1 MKILSVIVGL
11 ALTAGGV
18 YLAYDTFMVFDDLET
33 LRLGLLLGGS
43 FLAMTIG
50 LYLFLL
56 PLALKPESKKNKR
69 VVHDVVVEQTSMEDS
84 ISKTET
90 LNDIQENEVLQE
102 TPYNEML
109 LDPSERSDENV
120 ESELFSLEPTDVDK
134 TKTFD
139 VINENINPQMKHS
152 EIEQTLILSTF
163 KEEESPDILSTFKE
177 EDSQNLDGDTIVIR
191 TFNESEDASSQTDD
205 RLFAAKTFNETLD
218 FESQH
223 ELRVIGIE
231 SFGSQR
237 RIRKLQPESDLK
249 LSYKQ
254 KKGLNLA
261 QVTHRDKVIGYVSRL
276 EMSHLNKSLD
286 QLIRVTPGDIV
297 TDGRKVIRF
306 SVQLYFKDEEKQN
319 T

>member
-18 YLAYDTFMVFDDLET
+18 YLAYDTFMLFDDLET
-33 LRLGLLLGGS
+33 LRLGLLLGAS
-43 FLAMTIG
+43 FLAMTVG

-56 PLALKPESKKNKR
+56 PLAMKPKAKKNKR
-69 VVHDVVVEQTSMEDS
+69 MVQDTVVELETHDEVISETEALNLIQANSDDRETSIEETIDTPLEMVEEAMHATQLED
-84 ISKTET
+84 
-90 LNDIQENEVLQE
+90 LFNQENE
-102 TPYNEML
+102 
-109 LDPSERSDENV
+109 
-120 ESELFSLEPTDVDK
+120 
-134 TKTFD
+134 TKAFD
-139 VINENINPQMKHS
+139 VIKEEIHIQPKHVD
-152 EIEQTLILSTF
+152 IEQTLVMPTF
-163 KEEESPDILSTFKE
+163 KENIEHEV
-177 EDSQNLDGDTIVIR
+177 DGDTVVMPS
-191 TFNESEDASSQTDD
+191 FNEALKEESNQTDD
-205 RLFAAKTFNETLD
+205 RLFTAKIFNDTLD
-218 FESQH
+218 FETKH

-237 RIRKLQPESDLK
+237 ILRKLQPDSELK

-261 QVTHRDKVIGYVSRL
+261 QVTYQDKVIGYVSRL
-276 EMSHLNKSLD
+276 EMNHLNKSLD

>member
-18 YLAYDTFMVFDDLET
+18 YLAYDTFMLFDDLET
-33 LRLGLLLGGS
+33 LRLGLLLGAS
-43 FLAMTIG
+43 FLAMTVG

-56 PLALKPESKKNKR
+56 PLAMKPKAKKNKR
-69 VVHDVVVEQTSMEDS
+69 MVQETVVELETNDEDISETKALNVIQANSDDRETSIEETIDTPLEMVEEAMQAAKLED
-84 ISKTET
+84 
-90 LNDIQENEVLQE
+90 LFNQENETKAFGVIKEKIHIQ
-102 TPYNEML
+102 PKH
-109 LDPSERSDENV
+109 
-120 ESELFSLEPTDVDK
+120 VD
-134 TKTFD
+134 
-139 VINENINPQMKHS
+139 
-152 EIEQTLILSTF
+152 IEQTLVMPTF
-163 KEEESPDILSTFKE
+163 KENIEHEV
-177 EDSQNLDGDTIVIR
+177 DGDTVVMPS
-191 TFNESEDASSQTDD
+191 FNEALKEESNQTDD
-205 RLFAAKTFNETLD
+205 RLFTAKIFNDTLD
-218 FESQH
+218 FETKH

-237 RIRKLQPESDLK
+237 ILRKLQPDSELK

-261 QVTHRDKVIGYVSRL
+261 QVTYQDKVIGYVSRL
-276 EMSHLNKSLD
+276 EMNHLNKSLD

-319 T
+319 A

>member
-18 YLAYDTFMVFDDLET
+18 YLAYDTFMLFDDLET
-33 LRLGLLLGGS
+33 IRLGLLLGAS
-43 FLAMTIG
+43 FLAMTVG

-56 PLALKPESKKNKR
+56 PLAMKPKAKKNKHL
-69 VVHDVVVEQTSMEDS
+69 VQETVVEPETHDEVISETEALNLIQANSDDRETSIEEIIDTPLEMVEEAMHATQLED
-84 ISKTET
+84 
-90 LNDIQENEVLQE
+90 LFNQENE
-102 TPYNEML
+102 
-109 LDPSERSDENV
+109 
-120 ESELFSLEPTDVDK
+120 
-134 TKTFD
+134 TKAFD
-139 VINENINPQMKHS
+139 VIKEEIHIQPKHADLA
-152 EIEQTLILSTF
+152 QTLVMPTF
-163 KEEESPDILSTFKE
+163 KENIEHEV
-177 EDSQNLDGDTIVIR
+177 DGDTVVMPS
-191 TFNESEDASSQTDD
+191 FNEALEDESNQTDD
-205 RLFAAKTFNETLD
+205 RLFTAKIFNDTLD
-218 FESQH
+218 FETKH

-237 RIRKLQPESDLK
+237 ILKKLQPDSELK

-261 QVTHRDKVIGYVSRL
+261 QVTYQDKVIGYVSRL
-276 EMSHLNKSLD
+276 EMNHLNKSLD

>member
-18 YLAYDTFMVFDDLET
+18 YLAYDTFMLFDDLES

-43 FLAMTIG
+43 FLAMTLG

-56 PLALKPESKKNKR
+56 PLAMKPKNKKNKDN
-69 VVHDVVVEQTSMEDS
+69 VKEVIVDTEPSEAF
-84 ISKTET
+84 ISETEA
-90 LNDIQENEVLQE
+90 LHVIQENEVKQE
-102 TPYNEML
+102 TSQDDHLKTYENIEVKPDSVEKDS
-109 LDPSERSDENV
+109 LD
-120 ESELFSLEPTDVDK
+120 LDK
-134 TKTFD
+134 TKAFEVIHESFD
-139 VINENINPQMKHS
+139 TQARHTDLD
-152 EIEQTLILSTF
+152 QTRIMSTLF
-163 KEEESPDILSTFKE
+163 DEGPHDV
-177 EDSQNLDGDTIVIR
+177 DGDTIVLP
-191 TFNESEDASSQTDD
+191 TFNEEVEASQTDD
-205 RLFAAKTFNETLD
+205 RLFTAKVFNDTLD
-218 FESQH
+218 FETKH

-237 RIRKLQPESDLK
+237 ILKKLQPDSELN

-261 QVTHRDKVIGYVSRL
+261 QITHRDKVIGYVSRL
-276 EMSHLNKSLD
+276 EMNHLNKSLD

-306 SVQLYFKDEEKQN
+306 SVQLHFKDEEKQN
-319 T
+319 A

>member
-18 YLAYDTFMVFDDLET
+18 YLAYDTFMLFDDLET
-33 LRLGLLLGGS
+33 LRLGLLLGAS
-43 FLAMTIG
+43 FLAMTVG

-56 PLALKPESKKNKR
+56 PLAMKPKAKKNKR
-69 VVHDVVVEQTSMEDS
+69 MVQETVVELETHDEVISETEALNLIQANSDDRETSIEETIDTPLEMVEEAMQAATLEDFF
-84 ISKTET
+84 
-90 LNDIQENEVLQE
+90 NQENE
-102 TPYNEML
+102 
-109 LDPSERSDENV
+109 
-120 ESELFSLEPTDVDK
+120 
-134 TKTFD
+134 TKAFD
-139 VINENINPQMKHS
+139 VIKEEIHIQPKHADLA
-152 EIEQTLILSTF
+152 QTLVMPTF
-163 KEEESPDILSTFKE
+163 KENIEHEV
-177 EDSQNLDGDTIVIR
+177 DGDTVVMPS
-191 TFNESEDASSQTDD
+191 FNEALKEESNQTDD
-205 RLFAAKTFNETLD
+205 RLFTAKIFNDTLD
-218 FESQH
+218 FETKH

-237 RIRKLQPESDLK
+237 ILKKLQPDSELK

-261 QVTHRDKVIGYVSRL
+261 QVTYQDKVIGYVSRL
-276 EMSHLNKSLD
+276 EMNHLNKSLD

>member
-18 YLAYDTFMVFDDLET
+18 YLAYDTFMLFDDLET
-33 LRLGLLLGGS
+33 MKLGLLLGAS
-43 FLAMTIG
+43 FLAMTVG

-56 PLALKPESKKNKR
+56 PLAMKPKAKKNKHL
-69 VVHDVVVEQTSMEDS
+69 VQETVVEPETHDEVISEKEALNLIQANSDDRETSIEETIDTPLEMVEEAMQAAKLED
-84 ISKTET
+84 
-90 LNDIQENEVLQE
+90 LFNQENE
-102 TPYNEML
+102 
-109 LDPSERSDENV
+109 
-120 ESELFSLEPTDVDK
+120 
-134 TKTFD
+134 TKAFD
-139 VINENINPQMKHS
+139 VIKEEIHIQPKHADLA
-152 EIEQTLILSTF
+152 QTLVMPTF
-163 KEEESPDILSTFKE
+163 KENIEHEV
-177 EDSQNLDGDTIVIR
+177 DGDTVVMPS
-191 TFNESEDASSQTDD
+191 FNEALKEESNQTDD
-205 RLFAAKTFNETLD
+205 RLFTAKIFNDTLD
-218 FESQH
+218 FETKH

-237 RIRKLQPESDLK
+237 ILKKLQPDSELK

-261 QVTHRDKVIGYVSRL
+261 QVTYQDKVIGYVSRL
-276 EMSHLNKSLD
+276 EMNHLNKSLD

-319 T
+319 A

>member
-18 YLAYDTFMVFDDLET
+18 YLAYDTFMLFDDLET
-33 LRLGLLLGGS
+33 LRLGLLLGAS
-43 FLAMTIG
+43 FLAMTVG

-56 PLALKPESKKNKR
+56 PLAMKPKAKKNKR
-69 VVHDVVVEQTSMEDS
+69 MVQETVVELETHDEVISETEALNLIQANSDDRETSIEETIDTPLEMVEEAMQAAKLED
-84 ISKTET
+84 
-90 LNDIQENEVLQE
+90 LFNQENE
-102 TPYNEML
+102 
-109 LDPSERSDENV
+109 
-120 ESELFSLEPTDVDK
+120 
-134 TKTFD
+134 TKAFD
-139 VINENINPQMKHS
+139 VIKEEIHIQPKHVD
-152 EIEQTLILSTF
+152 IEQTLVMPTF
-163 KEEESPDILSTFKE
+163 KENIEHEV
-177 EDSQNLDGDTIVIR
+177 DGDTVVMP
-191 TFNESEDASSQTDD
+191 TFNEALEDESNQTDD
-205 RLFAAKTFNETLD
+205 RLFTAKIFNDTLD
-218 FESQH
+218 FETKH

-237 RIRKLQPESDLK
+237 ILKKLQPDSELK

-261 QVTHRDKVIGYVSRL
+261 QVTYQDKVIGYVSRL
-276 EMSHLNKSLD
+276 EMNHLNKSLD

>member
-18 YLAYDTFMVFDDLET
+18 YLAYDTFMLFDDLET
-33 LRLGLLLGGS
+33 LRLGLLLGAS
-43 FLAMTIG
+43 FLAMTVG

-56 PLALKPESKKNKR
+56 PLAMKPKAKKNKHL
-69 VVHDVVVEQTSMEDS
+69 VQETVVEPETHDEVISETEALNLIQANSDDRETSIEETIDTPLEMVEEAMHTTQLEDFF
-84 ISKTET
+84 
-90 LNDIQENEVLQE
+90 NQENE
-102 TPYNEML
+102 
-109 LDPSERSDENV
+109 
-120 ESELFSLEPTDVDK
+120 
-134 TKTFD
+134 TKAFD
-139 VINENINPQMKHS
+139 VIKEEIHIQPKHVD
-152 EIEQTLILSTF
+152 IEQTLVMPTF
-163 KEEESPDILSTFKE
+163 KENIEHEV
-177 EDSQNLDGDTIVIR
+177 DGDTIVMP
-191 TFNESEDASSQTDD
+191 TFNEALNEESSQTDD
-205 RLFAAKTFNETLD
+205 RLFTAKIFNDTLD
-218 FESQH
+218 FETKH

-237 RIRKLQPESDLK
+237 ILRKLQPDSELK

-261 QVTHRDKVIGYVSRL
+261 QISYQDKVIGYVSRL
-276 EMSHLNKSLD
+276 EMNHLNKSLD

-319 T
+319 A

>member
-18 YLAYDTFMVFDDLET
+18 YLAYDTFMLFDDLET
-33 LRLGLLLGGS
+33 LRLGLLLGAS
-43 FLAMTIG
+43 FLAMTVG

-56 PLALKPESKKNKR
+56 PLAMKPKAKKNKR
-69 VVHDVVVEQTSMEDS
+69 MVQETVVELETHDEVISETEALNLIQANSDDRETSIEETIDTPLEMVEEAMQAAKLED
-84 ISKTET
+84 
-90 LNDIQENEVLQE
+90 LFNQENE
-102 TPYNEML
+102 
-109 LDPSERSDENV
+109 
-120 ESELFSLEPTDVDK
+120 
-134 TKTFD
+134 TKAFD
-139 VINENINPQMKHS
+139 VIKEKIHIQPKHVD
-152 EIEQTLILSTF
+152 IEQTLVMPTF
-163 KEEESPDILSTFKE
+163 KENIEHEV
-177 EDSQNLDGDTIVIR
+177 DGDTVVMPS
-191 TFNESEDASSQTDD
+191 FNEALKEESNQTDD
-205 RLFAAKTFNETLD
+205 RLFTAKIFNDTLD
-218 FESQH
+218 FETKH

-237 RIRKLQPESDLK
+237 ILKKLQPDSELK

-261 QVTHRDKVIGYVSRL
+261 QVTYQDKVIGYVSRL
-276 EMSHLNKSLD
+276 EMNHLNKSLD

>member
-18 YLAYDTFMVFDDLET
+18 YLAYDTFMLFDDLET
-33 LRLGLLLGGS
+33 LRLGLLLGAS
-43 FLAMTIG
+43 FLAMTVG

-56 PLALKPESKKNKR
+56 PLAMKPKAKKNKHL
-69 VVHDVVVEQTSMEDS
+69 VQETVVELETHDEVISETEALNLIQANSDDRETSIEETIDTPLEMVEEAMHATQLED
-84 ISKTET
+84 
-90 LNDIQENEVLQE
+90 LFNQENE
-102 TPYNEML
+102 
-109 LDPSERSDENV
+109 
-120 ESELFSLEPTDVDK
+120 
-134 TKTFD
+134 TKAFD
-139 VINENINPQMKHS
+139 VIKEEIHIQPKHVD
-152 EIEQTLILSTF
+152 IEQTLVMPTF
-163 KEEESPDILSTFKE
+163 KENIEHEV
-177 EDSQNLDGDTIVIR
+177 DGDTVVMPS
-191 TFNESEDASSQTDD
+191 FNEALKEESNQTDD
-205 RLFAAKTFNETLD
+205 RLFTAKIFNDTLD
-218 FESQH
+218 FETKH

-237 RIRKLQPESDLK
+237 ILKKLQPDSELK

-261 QVTHRDKVIGYVSRL
+261 QVTYQDKVIGYVSRL
-276 EMSHLNKSLD
+276 EMNHLNKSLD

>member
-18 YLAYDTFMVFDDLET
+18 YLAYDTFMLFDDLET
-33 LRLGLLLGGS
+33 IRLGLLLGAS
-43 FLAMTIG
+43 FLAMTVG

-56 PLALKPESKKNKR
+56 PLAMKPKAKKNKHL
-69 VVHDVVVEQTSMEDS
+69 VQETVVEPETHDEVISEKEALNLIQANSDDRETSIEETIDTPLEMVEEAMQAAKLED
-84 ISKTET
+84 
-90 LNDIQENEVLQE
+90 LFNQENE
-102 TPYNEML
+102 
-109 LDPSERSDENV
+109 
-120 ESELFSLEPTDVDK
+120 
-134 TKTFD
+134 TKAFD
-139 VINENINPQMKHS
+139 VIKEEIHIQPKHVD
-152 EIEQTLILSTF
+152 IEQTLVMPTF
-163 KEEESPDILSTFKE
+163 KENIEHEV
-177 EDSQNLDGDTIVIR
+177 DGDTVVMPS
-191 TFNESEDASSQTDD
+191 FNEALKEESNQTDD
-205 RLFAAKTFNETLD
+205 RLFTAKIFNDTLD
-218 FESQH
+218 FETKH

-237 RIRKLQPESDLK
+237 ILKKLQPDSELK

-261 QVTHRDKVIGYVSRL
+261 QVTYQDKVIGYVSRL
-276 EMSHLNKSLD
+276 EMNHLNKSLD

-319 T
+319 A

>member
-18 YLAYDTFMVFDDLET
+18 YLAYDTFMLFDDLET
-33 LRLGLLLGGS
+33 IRLGLLLGAS
-43 FLAMTIG
+43 FLAMTVG

-56 PLALKPESKKNKR
+56 PLAMKPKAKKKKR
-69 VVHDVVVEQTSMEDS
+69 MVQETVVELETNDEDISETEALNVIQANSDDRETSIEETIDTPLEMVEEAMHATQLED
-84 ISKTET
+84 
-90 LNDIQENEVLQE
+90 LFNQENE
-102 TPYNEML
+102 
-109 LDPSERSDENV
+109 
-120 ESELFSLEPTDVDK
+120 
-134 TKTFD
+134 TKAFD
-139 VINENINPQMKHS
+139 VIKEEIHIQPKHADLA
-152 EIEQTLILSTF
+152 QTLVMPTF
-163 KEEESPDILSTFKE
+163 KENIEHEV
-177 EDSQNLDGDTIVIR
+177 DGDTVVMPS
-191 TFNESEDASSQTDD
+191 FNEALEVESNQTDD
-205 RLFAAKTFNETLD
+205 RLFTAKIFNDTLD
-218 FESQH
+218 FETKH

-237 RIRKLQPESDLK
+237 ILKKLQPDSELK

-261 QVTHRDKVIGYVSRL
+261 QVTYQDKVIGYVSRL
-276 EMSHLNKSLD
+276 EMNHLNKSLD

-319 T
+319 A

>member
-18 YLAYDTFMVFDDLET
+18 YLAYDTFMLFDDLET
-33 LRLGLLLGGS
+33 MKLGLLLGAS
-43 FLAMTIG
+43 FLAMTVG

-56 PLALKPESKKNKR
+56 PLAMKPKAKKNKHL
-69 VVHDVVVEQTSMEDS
+69 VQETVVEPETHDEVISETEALNLIQANSDARETSIEETIDTPLED
-84 ISKTET
+84 
-90 LNDIQENEVLQE
+90 LFNQENE
-102 TPYNEML
+102 
-109 LDPSERSDENV
+109 
-120 ESELFSLEPTDVDK
+120 
-134 TKTFD
+134 TKAFD
-139 VINENINPQMKHS
+139 VIKEEIHIQPKHVD
-152 EIEQTLILSTF
+152 IEQTLVMPTF
-163 KEEESPDILSTFKE
+163 KENIEHEV
-177 EDSQNLDGDTIVIR
+177 DGDTVVMPS
-191 TFNESEDASSQTDD
+191 FNEALKEESNQTDD
-205 RLFAAKTFNETLD
+205 RLFTAKIFNDTLD
-218 FESQH
+218 FETKH

-237 RIRKLQPESDLK
+237 ILRKLQPDSELK

-261 QVTHRDKVIGYVSRL
+261 QVSYQDKVIGYVSRL
-276 EMSHLNKSLD
+276 EMNHLNKSLD

>member
-18 YLAYDTFMVFDDLET
+18 YLAYDTFMLFDDLET
-33 LRLGLLLGGS
+33 LRLGLLLGAS
-43 FLAMTIG
+43 FLAMTVG

-56 PLALKPESKKNKR
+56 PLAMKPKAKKNKHL
-69 VVHDVVVEQTSMEDS
+69 VQETVVELETHDEVISETEALNLIQANSDDRETSIEETIDTPLEMVEEAMQAATLEDFF
-84 ISKTET
+84 
-90 LNDIQENEVLQE
+90 NQENE
-102 TPYNEML
+102 
-109 LDPSERSDENV
+109 
-120 ESELFSLEPTDVDK
+120 
-134 TKTFD
+134 TKAFD
-139 VINENINPQMKHS
+139 VIKEEIHIQPKHVD
-152 EIEQTLILSTF
+152 IEQTLVMPTF
-163 KEEESPDILSTFKE
+163 KENIEHEV
-177 EDSQNLDGDTIVIR
+177 DGDTVVMPS
-191 TFNESEDASSQTDD
+191 FNEALEDESNQTDD
-205 RLFAAKTFNETLD
+205 RLFTAKIFNDTLD
-218 FESQH
+218 FETKH

-237 RIRKLQPESDLK
+237 ILKKLQPDSELK

-261 QVTHRDKVIGYVSRL
+261 QVTYQDKVIGYVSRL
-276 EMSHLNKSLD
+276 EMNHLNKSLD

-319 T
+319 A

>member
-18 YLAYDTFMVFDDLET
+18 YLAYDTFMLFDDLET
-33 LRLGLLLGGS
+33 IRLGLLLGAS
-43 FLAMTIG
+43 FLAMTVG

-56 PLALKPESKKNKR
+56 PLAMKPKAKKNKHL
-69 VVHDVVVEQTSMEDS
+69 VQETVVEPETHDEVISETEALNLIQANSDDRETSIEEIIDTPLEMVEEAMQAATLEDFF
-84 ISKTET
+84 
-90 LNDIQENEVLQE
+90 NQENE
-102 TPYNEML
+102 
-109 LDPSERSDENV
+109 
-120 ESELFSLEPTDVDK
+120 
-134 TKTFD
+134 TKAFD
-139 VINENINPQMKHS
+139 VIKEEIHIQPKHVD
-152 EIEQTLILSTF
+152 IEQTLVMPTF
-163 KEEESPDILSTFKE
+163 KENIEHEV
-177 EDSQNLDGDTIVIR
+177 DGDTVVMPS
-191 TFNESEDASSQTDD
+191 FNEALEDESNQTDD
-205 RLFAAKTFNETLD
+205 RLFTAKIFNDTLD
-218 FESQH
+218 FETKH

-237 RIRKLQPESDLK
+237 ILKKLQPDSELK

-261 QVTHRDKVIGYVSRL
+261 QVTYQDKVIGYVSRL
-276 EMSHLNKSLD
+276 EMNHLNKSLD

>member
-18 YLAYDTFMVFDDLET
+18 YLAYDTFMLFDDLET
-33 LRLGLLLGGS
+33 LRLGLLLGAS
-43 FLAMTIG
+43 FLAMTVG

-56 PLALKPESKKNKR
+56 PLAMKPKAKKNKHL
-69 VVHDVVVEQTSMEDS
+69 VQETVVELETHDEVISETEALNLIQANSDDRETSIEETIDTPLEMVEEAMQAATLEDFF
-84 ISKTET
+84 
-90 LNDIQENEVLQE
+90 NQENE
-102 TPYNEML
+102 
-109 LDPSERSDENV
+109 
-120 ESELFSLEPTDVDK
+120 
-134 TKTFD
+134 TKAFD
-139 VINENINPQMKHS
+139 VIKEEIHIQPKHVD
-152 EIEQTLILSTF
+152 IEQTLVMPTF
-163 KEEESPDILSTFKE
+163 KENIEHEV
-177 EDSQNLDGDTIVIR
+177 DGDTVVMPS
-191 TFNESEDASSQTDD
+191 FNEALKEESNQTDD
-205 RLFAAKTFNETLD
+205 RLFTAKIFNDTLD
-218 FESQH
+218 FETKH

-237 RIRKLQPESDLK
+237 ILKKLQPDSELK

-261 QVTHRDKVIGYVSRL
+261 QVTYQDKVIGYVSRL
-276 EMSHLNKSLD
+276 EMNHLNKSLD

>member
-18 YLAYDTFMVFDDLET
+18 YLAYDTFMLFDDLET
-33 LRLGLLLGGS
+33 MKLGLLLGAS
-43 FLAMTIG
+43 FLAMTVG

-56 PLALKPESKKNKR
+56 PLAMKPKAKKNKHL
-69 VVHDVVVEQTSMEDS
+69 VQETVVEPETHDEVISETEALNLIQANSDDRETSIEETIDTPLEMLEEAMQAATLEDFF
-84 ISKTET
+84 
-90 LNDIQENEVLQE
+90 NQENE
-102 TPYNEML
+102 
-109 LDPSERSDENV
+109 
-120 ESELFSLEPTDVDK
+120 
-134 TKTFD
+134 TKAFD
-139 VINENINPQMKHS
+139 VIKEEIHIQPKHVD
-152 EIEQTLILSTF
+152 IEQTLIMPTF
-163 KEEESPDILSTFKE
+163 KENIEHEV
-177 EDSQNLDGDTIVIR
+177 DGDTVVMPS
-191 TFNESEDASSQTDD
+191 FNEALKEESNQTDD
-205 RLFAAKTFNETLD
+205 RLFTAKIFNDTLD
-218 FESQH
+218 FETKH

-237 RIRKLQPESDLK
+237 ILKKLQPDSELK

-261 QVTHRDKVIGYVSRL
+261 QVTYQDKVIGYVSRL
-276 EMSHLNKSLD
+276 EMNHLNKSLD

-319 T
+319 A

>member
-18 YLAYDTFMVFDDLET
+18 YLAYDTFMLFDDLET
-33 LRLGLLLGGS
+33 IRLGLLLGAS
-43 FLAMTIG
+43 FLAMTVG

-56 PLALKPESKKNKR
+56 PLAMKPKAKKNKHL
-69 VVHDVVVEQTSMEDS
+69 VQETVVELETHDEVISETEALNLIQANSDDRETSIEETIDTPLEMVEEAMQAATLEDFF
-84 ISKTET
+84 
-90 LNDIQENEVLQE
+90 NQENE
-102 TPYNEML
+102 
-109 LDPSERSDENV
+109 
-120 ESELFSLEPTDVDK
+120 
-134 TKTFD
+134 TKAFD
-139 VINENINPQMKHS
+139 VIKEEIHIQPKHVD
-152 EIEQTLILSTF
+152 IEQTLVMPTF
-163 KEEESPDILSTFKE
+163 KENIEHEV
-177 EDSQNLDGDTIVIR
+177 DGDTVVMPS
-191 TFNESEDASSQTDD
+191 FNEALEDESNQTDD
-205 RLFAAKTFNETLD
+205 RLFTAKIFNDTLD
-218 FESQH
+218 FETKH

-237 RIRKLQPESDLK
+237 ILKKLQPDSELK

-261 QVTHRDKVIGYVSRL
+261 QVTYQDKVIGYVSRL
-276 EMSHLNKSLD
+276 EMNHLNKSLD

-306 SVQLYFKDEEKQN
+306 SVQLYFKVEEKQN

>member
-18 YLAYDTFMVFDDLET
+18 YLAYDTFMLFDDLET
-33 LRLGLLLGGS
+33 LRLGLLLGAS
-43 FLAMTIG
+43 FLAMTVG

-56 PLALKPESKKNKR
+56 PLAMKPKAKKNKHL
-69 VVHDVVVEQTSMEDS
+69 VQETVVEPETHDEVISETEALNLIQANSDDRETSIEETIDTPLEMVEEAMQAATLEDFF
-84 ISKTET
+84 
-90 LNDIQENEVLQE
+90 NQENE
-102 TPYNEML
+102 
-109 LDPSERSDENV
+109 
-120 ESELFSLEPTDVDK
+120 
-134 TKTFD
+134 TKAFD
-139 VINENINPQMKHS
+139 VIKEEIHIQPKHVD
-152 EIEQTLILSTF
+152 IEQTLVMPTF
-163 KEEESPDILSTFKE
+163 KENIEHEV
-177 EDSQNLDGDTIVIR
+177 DGDTVVMPS
-191 TFNESEDASSQTDD
+191 FNEALKEESNQTDD
-205 RLFAAKTFNETLD
+205 RLFTAKIFNDTLD
-218 FESQH
+218 FETKH

-237 RIRKLQPESDLK
+237 ILKKLQSDSELK

-261 QVTHRDKVIGYVSRL
+261 QVTYQDKVIGYVSRL
-276 EMSHLNKSLD
+276 EMNHLNKSLD
-286 QLIRVTPGDIV
+286 QLIRVTPVDIV

>member
-18 YLAYDTFMVFDDLET
+18 YLAYDTFMLFDDLET
-33 LRLGLLLGGS
+33 MKLGLLLGAS
-43 FLAMTIG
+43 FLAMTVG

-56 PLALKPESKKNKR
+56 PLAMKPKAKKNKQL
-69 VVHDVVVEQTSMEDS
+69 VQETVVEPETHDEVISEKEALNLIQASSDDRETSIEETIDTPLEMVEEAMQAATLED
-84 ISKTET
+84 
-90 LNDIQENEVLQE
+90 LFNQENE
-102 TPYNEML
+102 
-109 LDPSERSDENV
+109 
-120 ESELFSLEPTDVDK
+120 
-134 TKTFD
+134 TKAFD
-139 VINENINPQMKHS
+139 VIKEEIHIQPKHVD
-152 EIEQTLILSTF
+152 IEQTLVMPTF
-163 KEEESPDILSTFKE
+163 KENIEHEV
-177 EDSQNLDGDTIVIR
+177 DGDTVIMPS
-191 TFNESEDASSQTDD
+191 FNEALKEESNQTDD
-205 RLFAAKTFNETLD
+205 RLFTAKIFNDTLD
-218 FESQH
+218 FETKH

-237 RIRKLQPESDLK
+237 ILKKLQPDSELK

-261 QVTHRDKVIGYVSRL
+261 QVSYQDKVIGYVSRL
-276 EMSHLNKSLD
+276 EMNHLNKSLD

-319 T
+319 A

>member
-18 YLAYDTFMVFDDLET
+18 YLAYDTFMLFDDLET
-33 LRLGLLLGGS
+33 MKLGLLLGAS
-43 FLAMTIG
+43 FLAMTVG

-56 PLALKPESKKNKR
+56 PLAMKPKAKKNKQL
-69 VVHDVVVEQTSMEDS
+69 VQETVVEPETHDEVISEKEALNLIQASSDDRETSIEETIDTPLEMVEEAMQAATLED
-84 ISKTET
+84 
-90 LNDIQENEVLQE
+90 LFNQENE
-102 TPYNEML
+102 
-109 LDPSERSDENV
+109 
-120 ESELFSLEPTDVDK
+120 
-134 TKTFD
+134 TKAFD
-139 VINENINPQMKHS
+139 VIKEEIHIQPKHVD
-152 EIEQTLILSTF
+152 IEQTLVMPTF
-163 KEEESPDILSTFKE
+163 KENIEHEVDADTVIMPSFNEALKEES
-177 EDSQNLDGDTIVIR
+177 N
-191 TFNESEDASSQTDD
+191 QTDD
-205 RLFAAKTFNETLD
+205 RLFTAKIFNDTLD
-218 FESQH
+218 FETKH

-237 RIRKLQPESDLK
+237 ILKKLQPDSELK

-261 QVTHRDKVIGYVSRL
+261 QVTYQDKVIGYVSRL
-276 EMSHLNKSLD
+276 EMNHLNKSLD

-319 T
+319 A